1 MAKNSFPAEVTF
13 KGMKMYKI
21 TILTTFLNTNRNNGN
36 NINIRNNNYEPQT
49 FKKGNLYIG
58 FRHLTEMYLKKT
70 ELDIVSCRPHPQIK
84 TLVFTPH
91 RLLRKCISQSQKTV
105 L

>member
-36 NINIRNNNYEPQT
+36 NIIEIEIEITIMSPKLS
-49 FKKGNLYIG
+49 KKA
-58 FRHLTEMYLKKT
+58 T
-70 ELDIVSCRPHPQIK
+70 
-84 TLVFTPH
+84 
-91 RLLRKCISQSQKTV
+91 
-105 L
+105 